1 MIDLSRT
8 ASILLRFLAPFVLSF
23 YDVLFFFFF
32 FKMNKSF
39 IDQTKTPTHQQAGQ
53 LSTQKGLQP
62 KEKYNQ
68 QPLHK
73 HFSTT
78 TQKQHQK

>member
-32 FKMNKSF
+32 
-39 IDQTKTPTHQQAGQ
+39 
-53 LSTQKGLQP
+53 LR
-62 KEKYNQ
+62 
-68 QPLHK
+68 
-73 HFSTT
+73 
-78 TQKQHQK
+78 